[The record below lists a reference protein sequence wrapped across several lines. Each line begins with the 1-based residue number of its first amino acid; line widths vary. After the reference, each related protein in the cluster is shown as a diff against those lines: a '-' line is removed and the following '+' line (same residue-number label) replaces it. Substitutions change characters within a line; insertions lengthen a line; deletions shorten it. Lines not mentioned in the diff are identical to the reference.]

1 MAQPPPESSSDPP
14 EDALAQLLKKAEQGD
29 RTVLPQ
35 LRAALAADSGLWR
48 SYGDLALQA
57 EAALVQLAAGA
68 NLLLAEALQR
78 KLQALKD
85 EVGGRS
91 SSPLERLL
99 VERVSTTWLQLTYY
113 DCLSAQ
119 ATGASEARLK
129 LLLRQQESA
138 HRRHLA
144 ALRTLA
150 TVRKLLTPSPSPL
163 QLAAGLQEKAVV
175 AGRLWPQKP
184 LVLTA
189 GTN

>member
-1 MAQPPPESSSDPP
+1 MAQPHPDSPRDP
-14 EDALAQLLKKAEQGD
+14 DAEELAQLLEKAEQGD

-35 LRAALAADSGLWR
+35 LRAALAADSSLWR

-57 EAALVQLAAGA
+57 EASLVQLAAGT
-68 NLLLAEALQR
+68 NLLLAEALPRQ
-78 KLQALKD
+78 LQALKD
-85 EVGGRS
+85 ELGGRS

-99 VERVSTTWLQLTYY
+99 VERVSTTWLQVTYF

-129 LLLRQQESA
+129 TRLRQQESA
-138 HRRHLA
+138 HRRHLS

-163 QLAAGLQEKAVV
+163 QIATGLEEKAVL
-175 AGRLWPQKP
+175 AGRIRPPKP
-184 LVLTA
+184 AVAA
-189 GTN
+189 GVAN

>member
-1 MAQPPPESSSDPP
+1 MAQPHPDPSSDAP
-14 EDALAQLLKKAEQGD
+14 EEALAQLLKKAEQGD

-35 LRAALAADSGLWR
+35 LRAALAADSSLWR

-57 EAALVQLAAGA
+57 EASLVQLAAGA

-85 EVGGRS
+85 DLGGRS

-138 HRRHLA
+138 HRRRLA

-150 TVRKLLTPSPSPL
+150 TVRKLLTLAPSPL
-163 QLAAGLQEKAVV
+163 QMATGFQEKGVV
-175 AGRLWPQKP
+175 AGRIRPQKTSVP
-184 LVLTA
+184 TA

>member
-1 MAQPPPESSSDPP
+1 MAQPHPDPRSDPP
-14 EDALAQLLKKAEQGD
+14 EEALAQLLKKAEQGD

-35 LRAALAADSGLWR
+35 LRAALAADSSLWR

-150 TVRKLLTPSPSPL
+150 TVRKLLTPAPSPL

-175 AGRLWPQKP
+175 AGRLRPQKP
-184 LVLTA
+184 LGPTA